1 MVYIPTTWED
11 GKTPVNAANLNKME
25 RGIEEA
31 SLAKA
36 IPGPAGPAGYTP
48 VKGIDYWTEADK
60 AEIKSY
66 VDEAIRGISGGG
78 GSGGSGGMVMSAALL
93 GPGYTV
99 IDGISL
105 SVEIPDETEET
116 TE

>member
-36 IPGPAGPAGYTP
+36 IPGPAGPAGPAGYTP
-48 VKGIDYWTEADK
+48 VKGVDYWNANDI

-66 VDEAIRGISGGG
+66 VDEAIAAAMEGVSGA
-78 GSGGSGGMVMSAALL
+78 SIPKHKL
-93 GPGYTV
+93 
-99 IDGISL
+99 IDLEVEQSTA
-105 SVEIPDETEET
+105 SVV
-116 TE
+116 